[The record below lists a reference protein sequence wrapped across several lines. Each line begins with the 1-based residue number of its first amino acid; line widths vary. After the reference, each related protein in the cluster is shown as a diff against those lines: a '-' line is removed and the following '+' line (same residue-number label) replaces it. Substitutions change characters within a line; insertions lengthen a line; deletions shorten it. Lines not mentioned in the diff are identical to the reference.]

1 DSATVADLNTAG
13 ATGDVVWYTSATGG
27 TALADTDA
35 LVAGTYYAA
44 QIGDDCESVV
54 RTEVTVVITE
64 TPAPSLTEL
73 TQVFCEIDSATV
85 ADLNTAGATGDVVWY
100 TSATGGTALA
110 PTAALVA
117 GTYYAAQVGDDCES
131 VARTEVTV
139 VITETPAPSLTELTQ
154 VFCEIDSATV
164 ADLNTAGAT
173 GPVVWYASATGG
185 TALAP
190 TAALVA
196 GTYYAA
202 QIGDDC
208 ESVARTEVTV
218 EIANAAAPTIDD
230 AAPEY
235 CVHEGMTLADLPV
248 VGTGIK
254 WYDSA
259 VGGTLLPSTTV
270 MQDGVTYYA
279 SQTADNTCESVD
291 RLAVTP
297 TVTDCLAIISVEKLA
312 DQDRVVAGTNTS
324 FTLIITNDGPG
335 IVNAGEQIIVKEEPS
350 AGLTI
355 TGFSIEDQV
364 GTVTYDENTATAT
377 VTVSNAIP
385 VGGTVS
391 VKVLAA
397 VDADAPATIRN
408 KVLVWG

>member
-1 DSATVADLNTAG
+1 
-13 ATGDVVWYTSATGG
+13 
-27 TALADTDA
+27 ALADTAA

-44 QIGDDCESVV
+44 QIGDDCESVD

-110 PTAALVA
+110 DT
-117 GTYYAAQVGDDCES
+117 D
-131 VARTEVTV
+131 
-139 VITETPAPSLTELTQ
+139 
-154 VFCEIDSATV
+154 
-164 ADLNTAGAT
+164 
-173 GPVVWYASATGG
+173 
-185 TALAP
+185 
-190 TAALVA
+190 ALVA

-208 ESVARTEVTV
+208 ESVARTGVTV

-230 AAPEY
+230 ATPEY

-259 VGGTLLPSTTV
+259 VGGTLLPGTTV

-279 SQTADNTCESVD
+279 SQTADNTCESID
-291 RLAVTP
+291 RLAVIP
-297 TVTDCLAIISVEKLA
+297 TITDCLAILSVEKLA

-324 FTLIITNDGPG
+324 FTLTITNDGPG
-335 IVNAGEQIIVKEEPS
+335 IVN
-350 AGLTI
+350 
-355 TGFSIEDQV
+355 
-364 GTVTYDENTATAT
+364 
-377 VTVSNAIP
+377 
-385 VGGTVS
+385 
-391 VKVLAA
+391 
-397 VDADAPATIRN
+397 
-408 KVLVWG
+408 